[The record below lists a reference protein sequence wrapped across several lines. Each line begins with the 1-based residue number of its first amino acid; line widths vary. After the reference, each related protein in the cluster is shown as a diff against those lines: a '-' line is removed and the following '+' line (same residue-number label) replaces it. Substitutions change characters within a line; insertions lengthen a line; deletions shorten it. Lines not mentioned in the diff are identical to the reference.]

1 MSVVDQ
7 ATLSG
12 TNVPIAGGTV
22 TYSISRLSLFRFPF
36 FTFGLPW
43 LGFQTVMGAG
53 TVTVTNGS
61 VPPSNPVTL
70 GAGVYFWQA
79 LYSGDA
85 LDDASVSTMGAD
97 SAIVLAPPRCPLGA
111 GWWSVL
117 CFAGPPSPSAHPFP
131 HIPASSGYDLVG
143 QDGGVFVFPTHQ
155 PGGFYGSLP
164 GLGISVNDIVGMVPS
179 PDDRGYFLVGQDGG
193 VFAFGDAPFVGSLPG
208 LGYHLHNIVGIVPT
222 RDNRGYFLVG
232 QDGGVFAFGDAPFL
246 GSLPGAGVHIDNVIG
261 IATSPSD
268 QGYWLVTSNGT
279 VYAFGNAIPFGSVSG
294 SASPV
299 SGITSTPDGG
309 GYWIVTQNGSV
320 FTFGDARF
328 FGSLPGDGVAPA
340 HPVIGLVPTAG
351 DRGYWLIGADGGVFA
366 FGDAPFV
373 GSLPGLGIDITD
385 VVGAVP
391 TIVSG

>member
-7 ATLSG
+7 ATLNG
-12 TNVPIAGGTV
+12 PNAAIAGGTV
-22 TYSISRLSLFRFPF
+22 TYSISRISFFRFPF

-43 LGFQTVMGAG
+43 LGYQTVMGAG
-53 TVTVTNGS
+53 TVTVINGT
-61 VPPSNPVTL
+61 VPPSHAVTL

-79 LYSGDA
+79 FYSGDA
-85 LDDASVSTMGAD
+85 LDNASVSTLGAD
-97 SAIVLAPPRCPLGA
+97 SAIVLAAPQCPA
-111 GWWSVL
+111 GTGWSSIL
-117 CFAGPPSPSAHPFP
+117 CFAGAPPPSSPPVRHT
-131 HIPASSGYDLVG
+131 PASSGYDLVG

-155 PGGFYGSLP
+155 AGGFYGSLP

-193 VFAFGDAPFVGSLPG
+193 VFAFGDAPFEGSLPG
-208 LGYHLHNIVGIVPT
+208 LGYALNDIVGIVPT

-246 GSLPGAGVHIDNVIG
+246 GSLPGSGVHVNDVIG

-268 QGYWLVTSNGT
+268 RGYWLVTADGT
-279 VYAFGNAIPFGSVSG
+279 VYAFGSAIPFGSVSG
-294 SASPV
+294 TVSPV
-299 SGITSTPDGG
+299 SGITATPDGG
-309 GYWIVTQNGSV
+309 GYWIVTEDGGV
-320 FTFGDARF
+320 FSFGDARF
-328 FGSLPGDGVAPA
+328 SGSLPGDGVSPA
-340 HPVIGLVPTAG
+340 QPVIGLVPTAG
-351 DRGYWLIGADGGVFA
+351 GRGYWLIGADGGVFA

-373 GSLPGLGIDITD
+373 GSLPGLSIDITD